1 MTTIV
6 THSGSFHP
14 DDVFAVATLRLA
26 LKEVEVNVIRTRDE
40 SVIAVGEWVVDVGGV
55 HDPATQRF
63 DHHQPGAPVRE
74 NGIPYAAFGLVWQ
87 HVGAELCGSTD
98 VADKIEEQLVQPI
111 DAGDNGINLYTLNDQ
126 GIKPFEL
133 YQVVHSFT
141 PPWGSGGSKDDAFME
156 AVAWAEE
163 FLARYIDQHRA
174 YHAMERLVQETYEQ
188 SQDKRVL
195 VFEVP
200 ISAVAAV
207 QFPEVQ
213 VVVCPDDPDT
223 SSNWKVTTVRQG
235 FDSFEARV
243 LFPESWAGL
252 RAEELAA
259 ASGISEAVFCHKG
272 RFLFVAGSKDAA
284 LQAAEH
290 VVG

>member
-14 DDVFAVATLRLA
+14 DDVFAVAALRLA
-26 LKEVEVNVIRTRDE
+26 HKEQDVNVIRTRDE

-55 HDPATQRF
+55 HDPVAQRF

-87 HVGAELCGSTD
+87 HIGTELCGSPA
-98 VADKIEEQLVQPI
+98 VAEKLDEQLVQPI
-111 DAGDNGINLYTLNDQ
+111 DAGDNEVNLYSLNDY
-126 GIKPFEL
+126 GVKPFEL

-141 PPWGSGGSKDDAFME
+141 PPWGSGGSKDEAFMQ
-156 AVAWAEE
+156 AVEWAQG
-163 FLARYIDQHRA
+163 FLARYIEQHRA
-174 YHAMERLVQETYEQ
+174 YQAMDELLHKTYDA
-188 SQDKRVL
+188 SSDKRIL
-195 VFEVP
+195 VFDVP

-207 QFPEVQ
+207 QYPDVQ

-223 SSNWKVTTVRQG
+223 SSNWKATTVRQG
-235 FDSFEARV
+235 LDSFAART

-252 RAEELAA
+252 NDEELVV
-259 ASGISEAVFCHKG
+259 ASGIDEAAFCHKG
-272 RFLFVAGSKDAA
+272 RFLFVGVSKAA
-284 LQAAEH
+284 AI
-290 VVG
+290 